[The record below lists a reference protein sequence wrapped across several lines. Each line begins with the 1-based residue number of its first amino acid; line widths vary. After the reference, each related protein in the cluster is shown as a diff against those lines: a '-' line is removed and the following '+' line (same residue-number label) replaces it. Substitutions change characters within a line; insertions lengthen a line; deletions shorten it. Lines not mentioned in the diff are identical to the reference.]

1 MQRKI
6 SKAERAAA
14 RMDARLAIA
23 GAVVARYEEL
33 AREKGLTRSA
43 IADRLG
49 CSRAHISRLLAG
61 NGNWTLDTVGDLL
74 VAMDAHVASVT
85 VVETEAVPA
94 RNGAHPWTE
103 TLGPS
108 DITARPSPR
117 GRSAKR
123 IP

>member
-1 MQRKI
+1 MHRKI

-43 IADRLG
+43 IAERLG
-49 CSRAHISRLLAG
+49 CSRAHVSRLLSG

-74 VAMDAHVASVT
+74 AAMDAHLATVT
-85 VVETEAVPA
+85 VADTAAAPA
-94 RNGAHPWTE
+94 TNEVHPWTE
-103 TLGPS
+103 PLATAETTQIVRRGL
-108 DITARPSPR
+108 TARPR
-117 GRSAKR
+117 T
-123 IP
+123 